1 MSSSARFSGGR
12 TPGNRSFG
20 IAFGARAASGTTALL
35 MSVMMLRAGASGTAS
50 ASFRMREHEARFS
63 RHRWYRDHRPRAL
76 SIKWSE
82 G

>member
-12 TPGNRSFG
+12 TPRNRSFG
-20 IAFGARAASGTTALL
+20 IAFGARVANGTTALL
-35 MSVMMLRAGASGTAS
+35 MSVMMLRAG

>member
-12 TPGNRSFG
+12 TPRNRSFG
-20 IAFGARAASGTTALL
+20 IAFGARAANGT
-35 MSVMMLRAGASGTAS
+35 SVMMLRAGASGTAS

>member
-12 TPGNRSFG
+12 TPRKPIIRYRLRRAGGQRDD
-20 IAFGARAASGTTALL
+20 RAADERDDVARRCLWYRVSQLPL
-35 MSVMMLRAGASGTAS
+35 
-50 ASFRMREHEARFS
+50 REHEARFS